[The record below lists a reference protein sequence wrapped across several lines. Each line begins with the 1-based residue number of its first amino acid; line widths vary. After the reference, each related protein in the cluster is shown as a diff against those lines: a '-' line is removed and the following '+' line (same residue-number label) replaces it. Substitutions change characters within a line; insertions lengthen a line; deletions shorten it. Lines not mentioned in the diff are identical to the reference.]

1 MFMIRKLILFISLL
15 SGYCLMAQDISIFF
29 LKDGSIVQGQ
39 IVNENQYR
47 IFLKTEQGTIKI
59 LPSDVLGREDAANKG
74 DLTFVSER
82 LEYLQGNV
90 NHLTGQVNH
99 WNDSLKTALDDLY
112 ELFKNLEVLQN
123 EFEID
128 LLRLHSQGRE
138 QKKKMDYVED
148 DLINQRVDIASNRQ
162 EMGGIDDTVSTLNQE
177 FSQVRQK
184 LDITANQSYIL
195 SGNLTTIKK
204 DIQSIRS
211 NQENQQNQINMMSG
225 ALANNIQEVIQ
236 VQGKFSN
243 VENGV
248 EENRLEIRKL
258 NNELLDQ
265 TEELSKGMDMM
276 LKDLTSQ
283 LESISDRIDQM
294 DNNALKARKKLTTDL
309 GDLANE
315 LNILSDKVIKLSR
328 DHRVTDEKV
337 NSIDGNIST
346 IERSINNIDGKINKI
361 DDRINKVESRVS
373 DLKGQ
378 VDKIPI
384 VKE

>member
-15 SGYCLMAQDISIFF
+15 SGYCLIAQDISIFF

-315 LNILSDKVIKLSR
+315 LNILSDKVITLSR

-337 NSIDGNIST
+337 NSIDGNISN

>member
-90 NHLTGQVNH
+90 NHLSGQVNH

-315 LNILSDKVIKLSR
+315 LNILSDKVITLSR

>member
-315 LNILSDKVIKLSR
+315 LNILSDKVITMSR

>member
-315 LNILSDKVIKLSR
+315 FNILSDKVITLSR

>member
-162 EMGGIDDTVSTLNQE
+162 EMGGIDDAVSTLNQE

-315 LNILSDKVIKLSR
+315 LNILSDKVITLSR

>member
-315 LNILSDKVIKLSR
+315 LNILSDKFITMSR

>member
-1 MFMIRKLILFISLL
+1 MVKKLILIISVL
-15 SGYCLMAQDISIFF
+15 SICPIMAQDISIFF

-39 IVNENQYR
+39 VVNENQYR
-47 IFLKTEQGTIKI
+47 IFLKTEQGTIKL
-59 LPSDVLGREDAANKG
+59 LPSDILGREDTANKG

-90 NHLTGQVNH
+90 NHLSGQVNH
-99 WNDSLKTALDDLY
+99 WNDSLRTALDDLY

-138 QKKKMDYVED
+138 QKKKMEYVED
-148 DLINQRVDIASNRQ
+148 DLVTQRVDIASNRQ
-162 EMGGIDDTVSTLNQE
+162 EMGGIDDTVSTLNDE
-177 FSQVRQK
+177 FGQVRQK

-195 SGNLTTIKK
+195 SGNLSTIKK

-211 NQENQQNQINMMSG
+211 TQEVQQNQIDMMAG

-248 EENRLEIRKL
+248 EENQLSIRKL
-258 NNELLDQ
+258 NKELLDQ
-265 TEELSKGMDMM
+265 TDELSKGMELM

-283 LESISDRIDQM
+283 LETISDRIEKM

-315 LNILSDKVIKLSR
+315 LNILNDKVTTLSR
-328 DHRVTDEKV
+328 DFRVTDEKV
-337 NSIDGNIST
+337 DSIDDKI
-346 IERSINNIDGKINKI
+346 RSIEGSIDKI
-361 DDRINKVESRVS
+361 DDRINKVDDKINKTDGRVS
-373 DLKGQ
+373 NLKGQ
-378 VDKIPI
+378 VDKIPTT
-384 VKE
+384 E

>member
-315 LNILSDKVIKLSR
+315 LNILSDKVITLSR
-328 DHRVTDEKV
+328 NHRVTDEKV

>member
-15 SGYCLMAQDISIFF
+15 SGYCLIAQDISIFF

-138 QKKKMDYVED
+138 QKKKMGYVED

-315 LNILSDKVIKLSR
+315 LNILSDKVITLSR

>member
-15 SGYCLMAQDISIFF
+15 SGYCLTAQDISIFF

-315 LNILSDKVIKLSR
+315 LNILSDKVITLSR

>member
-315 LNILSDKVIKLSR
+315 LNILSDKVITLSR

-346 IERSINNIDGKINKI
+346 IERSIDNIDGKINKV
-361 DDRINKVESRVS
+361 DERINKVESRVS

>member
-248 EENRLEIRKL
+248 EDNRLEIRKL

-315 LNILSDKVIKLSR
+315 LNILSDKVITLSR

>member
-1 MFMIRKLILFISLL
+1 MFMIRKLILFISLV
-15 SGYCLMAQDISIFF
+15 SGYYLMAQDISIFF

-309 GDLANE
+309 GNLANE
-315 LNILSDKVIKLSR
+315 LNILSDKVITLSR
-328 DHRVTDEKV
+328 DHRVTDDKV
-337 NSIDGNIST
+337 NSIDGKIST
-346 IERSINNIDGKINKI
+346 IERSIDNIDGKINKI

>member
-15 SGYCLMAQDISIFF
+15 SGYCLIAQDISIFF

-315 LNILSDKVIKLSR
+315 LNILSDKVITLSR
-328 DHRVTDEKV
+328 NHRVTDEKV

>member
-15 SGYCLMAQDISIFF
+15 SGYCLIAQDISIFF

-294 DNNALKARKKLTTDL
+294 DNNALKARRKLTTDL

-315 LNILSDKVIKLSR
+315 LNILSDKVITLSR

>member
-1 MFMIRKLILFISLL
+1 MVKKLILIISVL
-15 SGYCLMAQDISIFF
+15 SICPLMAQDISIFF

-39 IVNENQYR
+39 VVNENQYR
-47 IFLKTEQGTIKI
+47 IFLKTEQGTIKL
-59 LPSDVLGREDAANKG
+59 LPSDILGREDTANKG

-90 NHLTGQVNH
+90 NHLSGQVNH
-99 WNDSLKTALDDLY
+99 WNDSLRTALDDLY

-138 QKKKMDYVED
+138 QKKKIEYVED
-148 DLINQRVDIASNRQ
+148 DLVTQRVDIASNRQ
-162 EMGGIDDTVSTLNQE
+162 EMGGIDDTVSTLNDE
-177 FSQVRQK
+177 FGQVRQK

-195 SGNLTTIKK
+195 SGNLSTIKK

-211 NQENQQNQINMMSG
+211 TQEVQQNQIDMMAG

-248 EENRLEIRKL
+248 EENQLSIRKL
-258 NNELLDQ
+258 NKELLDQ
-265 TEELSKGMDMM
+265 TDELSKGMELM

-283 LESISDRIDQM
+283 LETISDRIEKM

-315 LNILSDKVIKLSR
+315 LNILNDKVTTLSR
-328 DHRVTDEKV
+328 DFRVTDEKV
-337 NSIDGNIST
+337 DSIDDKI
-346 IERSINNIDGKINKI
+346 RSIEGSIDKI
-361 DDRINKVESRVS
+361 DDRINKVDDKINKTDGRVS
-373 DLKGQ
+373 NLKGQ
-378 VDKIPI
+378 VDKIPTT
-384 VKE
+384 E

>member
-15 SGYCLMAQDISIFF
+15 SGYCLIAQDISIFF

-315 LNILSDKVIKLSR
+315 LNILSDKVITLSR
-328 DHRVTDEKV
+328 DYRVTDEKV

>member
-15 SGYCLMAQDISIFF
+15 SGYCLTAQDISIFF

-315 LNILSDKVIKLSR
+315 LNILSDKVITLSR
-328 DHRVTDEKV
+328 NHRVTDEKV

>member
-315 LNILSDKVIKLSR
+315 LNILSDKVITLSR

-384 VKE
+384 VEE

>member
-15 SGYCLMAQDISIFF
+15 SGYYLMAQDISIFF

-59 LPSDVLGREDAANKG
+59 LPSDVLGREDSANKG

-148 DLINQRVDIASNRQ
+148 DLINQKVDIASNRQ

-236 VQGKFSN
+236 VQGKFSD

-315 LNILSDKVIKLSR
+315 LNILSDKVITLTR

-337 NSIDGNIST
+337 NSINSKVST
-346 IERSINNIDGKINKI
+346 VERSIDNIDGKINKI
-361 DDRINKVESRVS
+361 DDRVAKVESRVS

-378 VDKIPI
+378 IDKIPI
-384 VKE
+384 PEE

>member
-15 SGYCLMAQDISIFF
+15 SGYYLMAQDISIFF

-59 LPSDVLGREDAANKG
+59 LPSDVLGREDSANKG

-148 DLINQRVDIASNRQ
+148 DLINQKVDIASNRQ

-236 VQGKFSN
+236 VQGKFSD

-248 EENRLEIRKL
+248 EENQLEIRKL

-315 LNILSDKVIKLSR
+315 LNILSDKVITLTR

-337 NSIDGNIST
+337 NSINSKVST
-346 IERSINNIDGKINKI
+346 VERSIDNIDGKINKI
-361 DDRINKVESRVS
+361 DDRVAKVESRVS

-378 VDKIPI
+378 IDKIPI
-384 VKE
+384 PEE

>member
-1 MFMIRKLILFISLL
+1 MVKKLTL
-15 SGYCLMAQDISIFF
+15 SISIFF

-39 IVNENQYR
+39 VVNENQYR
-47 IFLKTEQGTIKI
+47 IFLKTEQGTIKL
-59 LPSDVLGREDAANKG
+59 LPADILGREDTANKG

-90 NHLTGQVNH
+90 NHLSGQVNH
-99 WNDSLKTALDDLY
+99 WNDSLRTALDDLY

-138 QKKKMDYVED
+138 QKKKMEYVED
-148 DLINQRVDIASNRQ
+148 DLVTQRVDIASNRQ
-162 EMGGIDDTVSTLNQE
+162 EMGGIDDTVSTLNEE
-177 FSQVRQK
+177 FGQVRQK

-195 SGNLTTIKK
+195 SGNLSTIKK

-211 NQENQQNQINMMSG
+211 TQENQQNQIDMMAG

-248 EENRLEIRKL
+248 QENQLDIRKL
-258 NNELLDQ
+258 NKDLLDQ
-265 TEELSKGMDMM
+265 TDELSAGMDLM

-283 LESISDRIDQM
+283 LEAINDRIEKM

-315 LNILSDKVIKLSR
+315 LNILSDKVTTLSR
-328 DHRVTDEKV
+328 DFRVTDEKV
-337 NSIDGNIST
+337 DSIDDKI
-346 IERSINNIDGKINKI
+346 RSIEGSIDKIDG
-361 DDRINKVESRVS
+361 RINKVDDKIQKIDGRVS

-378 VDKIPI
+378 VDKIPTT
-384 VKE
+384 E